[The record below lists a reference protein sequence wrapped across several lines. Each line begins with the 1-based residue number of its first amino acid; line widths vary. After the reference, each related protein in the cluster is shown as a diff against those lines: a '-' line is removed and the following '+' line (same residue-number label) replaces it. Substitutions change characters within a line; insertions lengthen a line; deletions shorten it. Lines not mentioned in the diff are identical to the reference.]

1 MHSATH
7 SVLLIILIFRRTNGD
22 SVNQTEG
29 PVTVS
34 EGALLTLNCTYQ
46 TTYSDPYVF
55 WYVQHLN
62 KAPQLLLKGWMKD
75 QSPVHEGFQATL
87 VKSDSSFHLQKQAV
101 QASDSA
107 VYYCATGGAIGKLT
121 FGKGTQV
128 SIISEVKDPNPTVYQ
143 LRSPQSSDTSVCL
156 FTDFDSNQVNMEK
169 IMGSEGS
176 TVHKTNSTVL
186 NMEILGSKSN
196 GIVTWG
202 NTSDAGCEYTF
213 NETIPFASSLE
224 ISCNAKLVEKS
235 FETDI
240 NLNSQNLSVI
250 VFRILLLKVVGFNLL
265 MTLRLWSS

>member
-1 MHSATH
+1 MDKSL
-7 SVLLIILIFRRTNGD
+7 SLLILWLQLDWVSTKQDVSQSPEALNVREGD
-22 SVNQTEG
+22 SVVLNCSYTDSALYFLQWFWQDPGKGLTSLLSIQANQKEQASG
-29 PVTVS
+29 RITVS
-34 EGALLTLNCTYQ
+34 LDKSSRHSALYIATSQ
-46 TTYSDPYVF
+46 HSDSTTYLCAVRNNYGQGLIFSGGTRLS
-55 WYVQHLN
+55 VQ
-62 KAPQLLLKGWMKD
+62 PQ
-75 QSPVHEGFQATL
+75 
-87 VKSDSSFHLQKQAV
+87 
-101 QASDSA
+101 
-107 VYYCATGGAIGKLT
+107 
-121 FGKGTQV
+121 
-128 SIISEVKDPNPTVYQ
+128 VKDPNPTVYQ

>member
-1 MHSATH
+1 MRAERLAKLRGFCRPWYHCVSN
-7 SVLLIILIFRRTNGD
+7 SDKLIF
-22 SVNQTEG
+22 
-29 PVTVS
+29 
-34 EGALLTLNCTYQ
+34 GAGTRLQ
-46 TTYSDPYVF
+46 VF
-55 WYVQHLN
+55 P
-62 KAPQLLLKGWMKD
+62 K
-75 QSPVHEGFQATL
+75 
-87 VKSDSSFHLQKQAV
+87 
-101 QASDSA
+101 
-107 VYYCATGGAIGKLT
+107 
-121 FGKGTQV
+121 
-128 SIISEVKDPNPTVYQ
+128 VKDPNPTVYQ

-202 NTSDAGCEYTF
+202 NTSDDGCEYTF

>member
-1 MHSATH
+1 M
-7 SVLLIILIFRRTNGD
+7 L
-22 SVNQTEG
+22 Q
-29 PVTVS
+29 
-34 EGALLTLNCTYQ
+34 
-46 TTYSDPYVF
+46 
-55 WYVQHLN
+55 
-62 KAPQLLLKGWMKD
+62 
-75 QSPVHEGFQATL
+75 
-87 VKSDSSFHLQKQAV
+87 VKP
-101 QASDSA
+101 
-107 VYYCATGGAIGKLT
+107 
-121 FGKGTQV
+121 
-128 SIISEVKDPNPTVYQ
+128 EVKDPNPTVYQ

>member
-7 SVLLIILIFRRTNGD
+7 SVLLIILIFRGTNGD

-34 EGALLTLNCTYQ
+34 EGALMTLNCIYQ
-46 TTYSDPYVF
+46 TADSAPFLF
-55 WYVQHLN
+55 WYIQHLN
-62 KAPQLLLKGWMKD
+62 KAPQFLLKGSTSD
-75 QSPVHEGFQATL
+75 QKPKSKGFQATL
-87 VKSDSSFHLQKQAV
+87 VKRDSSFHLQKQAV

-107 VYYCATGGAIGKLT
+107 VYYCALT
-121 FGKGTQV
+121 NSYGQNYFGRGTSLTV
-128 SIISEVKDPNPTVYQ
+128 IPKVKDPNPTVYQ

>member
-1 MHSATH
+1 MKRLAGTVLGLLFAQVCCVQGLDVEQSPPALSLQEGASHMLRCNFSASMSNVQWYLQNPSGRLIHLFNIPSGTKQDGRLNATTIPKERRSSLH
-7 SVLLIILIFRRTNGD
+7 ISSSQTTDSGTYFCAVQPLMDGNYQWIWGSGTKLIIK
-22 SVNQTEG
+22 
-29 PVTVS
+29 P
-34 EGALLTLNCTYQ
+34 
-46 TTYSDPYVF
+46 
-55 WYVQHLN
+55 
-62 KAPQLLLKGWMKD
+62 
-75 QSPVHEGFQATL
+75 
-87 VKSDSSFHLQKQAV
+87 
-101 QASDSA
+101 
-107 VYYCATGGAIGKLT
+107 
-121 FGKGTQV
+121 
-128 SIISEVKDPNPTVYQ
+128 EVKDPNPTVYQ

>member
-1 MHSATH
+1 MDYPEGEDVTLPCNHSTISGNEYIH
-7 SVLLIILIFRRTNGD
+7 
-22 SVNQTEG
+22 
-29 PVTVS
+29 
-34 EGALLTLNCTYQ
+34 
-46 TTYSDPYVF
+46 
-55 WYVQHLN
+55 WYR
-62 KAPQLLLKGWMKD
+62 
-75 QSPVHEGFQATL
+75 QSPSQSPEYVIHGIRGTVNSSTASLTISSDRKSSTL
-87 VKSDSSFHLQKQAV
+87 VLPQVTLRDT
-101 QASDSA
+101 A
-107 VYYCATGGAIGKLT
+107 VYYCVRRTGGAIGKLT

>member
-1 MHSATH
+1 MGLWQRDLCKGLTW
-7 SVLLIILIFRRTNGD
+7 G
-22 SVNQTEG
+22 VN
-29 PVTVS
+29 
-34 EGALLTLNCTYQ
+34 
-46 TTYSDPYVF
+46 
-55 WYVQHLN
+55 
-62 KAPQLLLKGWMKD
+62 
-75 QSPVHEGFQATL
+75 
-87 VKSDSSFHLQKQAV
+87 
-101 QASDSA
+101 
-107 VYYCATGGAIGKLT
+107 TGGGNRLI
-121 FGKGTQV
+121 FGKGTQL
-128 SIISEVKDPNPTVYQ
+128 IIQPQVKDPNPTVYQ